1 MAMNLDNQV
10 LENRKRVLKMLH
22 GADGGHFGGAMSVL
36 DTLVVLYHRVLRRDP
51 ARRAD
56 GLADRLILSK
66 GHASVALYAVL
77 ASIGELPE
85 AELATY
91 GKGGGRLPCHP
102 DMTLLDAVDF
112 STGSL
117 GQGLS
122 VGLGMAF
129 ALRGTGARVW
139 VVLGDGECQEGQVWE
154 AAQFAS
160 RYGVDNLHAV
170 VDLNGFQEMGG
181 RGIDGV
187 APEPLPD
194 AARKWAAFGWH
205 VREVAGHDAARLEA
219 AMRAMTAQRGR
230 PSVLLAS
237 TVKGRGIPAFEFDP
251 GLSHCTSLTDDQF
264 RHAVAVAEGV
274 A

>member
-1 MAMNLDNQV
+1 MNLDTQIQAG
-10 LENRKRVLKMLH
+10 RRRVLTMLH
-22 GADGGHFGGAMSVL
+22 GAQGGHFGGAMSVL
-36 DTLVVLYHRVLRRDP
+36 DTLIVLHHRILDRDP

-56 GLADRLILSK
+56 GRGDRLILSK
-66 GHASVALYAVL
+66 GHASVALYAALASVGVL
-77 ASIGELPE
+77 AD
-85 AELATY
+85 AELETY
-91 GKGGGRLPCHP
+91 GKSGGRLPCHT

-170 VDLNGFQEMGG
+170 VDLNGYQEMGWH
-181 RGIDGV
+181 GIDGV
-187 APEPLPD
+187 VPDPLPD
-194 AARKWAAFGWH
+194 AARKWEAFGWH
-205 VREVAGHDAARLEA
+205 VSEAPGHDAPRLET
-219 AMRAMTAQRGR
+219 AMRGMLGRRGQ
-230 PSVLLAS
+230 PSVLLAR

-251 GLSHCTSLTDDQF
+251 GLSHCTSLTDDEF
-264 RHAVAVAEGV
+264 RHAVAATEEG